1 MRAIT
6 VLALATLCPIALSQ
20 TPILGQNG
28 PMPTAPAIDLSEWN
42 STDSMSGVIERFRS
56 DRESLRRSL
65 AVVGNAT
72 GRAALHAFYQSWRTS
87 LDSLNFDKLGQDGEV
102 DYLLLKN
109 YLDAQL
115 RQGEI
120 NGKLAAEGETWVPFA
135 AKLWELREALRRME
149 TIDAERTA
157 KLLNDVRFEI
167 EDAEKKLEPQTPTV
181 KRAVANRA
189 LGTIKSLRDELKEW
203 FEFYNGYDPMFTWWC
218 ADPYQKIDHALE
230 EYGKKLKTKLIAK
243 PDEEERIPPIGRE
256 ALMTEL
262 SSEMI
267 PYTPEELVEIANDQ
281 FAWCEKEMKKASREL
296 GFGDDWKKALE
307 SVKNEHVEPG
317 KQPEMIR
324 EMAVEAID
332 FVEKNHLVTV
342 PELAKQT
349 WRMTMMSPER
359 QRVSPF
365 FLGGEVIMVSYP
377 TNTMSHDEK
386 LMSMRGNNRHFARAT
401 VQHELIPGHHLQGFM
416 TDRYRPY
423 RGIFSTPFWIEGWAL
438 YWEMLLWKMNFPQ
451 TPQNRIGMLFWRMHR
466 CARIIFSLSYHL
478 DKMTAEQCVDF
489 LVDRVGHER
498 ANADAEVRRS
508 FNGSYP
514 PLYQAAYMLGALQIW
529 RLREELVDT
538 KKMTDMQFHDA
549 ILHENSIPIEMLR
562 AILERTKLTKDFKS
576 TWRFYPAIEGK
587 ARK

>member
-87 LDSLNFDKLGQDGEV
+87 LESLNFEKLGQDGEV

-218 ADPYQKIDHALE
+218 ADPYQKIDHALD
-230 EYGKKLKTKLIAK
+230 EYAKKLKTKLIAK

-281 FAWCEKEMKKASREL
+281 FAWCEKEMKKASREM

-307 SVKNEHVEPG
+307 AVKNEHVDPG

-562 AILERTKLTKDFKS
+562 AILEKTKLTKDFKS